1 MASSVWWIRRD
12 LRLSDQPALLSAAA
26 AGDVLPLFVLDPS
39 LWGPSGDVRRAYLLR
54 SLRKFDSS
62 LAGALHV
69 RIGDPTSVVPNVAS
83 QCEASEV
90 HIAADFGPYGDKR
103 DGAVDAE
110 LRKAGR
116 SLVRTGSPYAV
127 APGRVRKD
135 DGTPYRVFTPFY
147 RAWLAHGWRSPAPP
161 AIANQW
167 LRLDGSQTLPPE
179 PELGSLVLPPV
190 GEEAARTRW
199 REFCATDLVDYADLR
214 DRPDLPATSGLSA
227 ALKWGEIHPRTLLA
241 DLDDSRGHDA
251 FRRELAWREF
261 YADVLHQAP
270 ETVRRN
276 LRTELDAIEYD
287 DGETADKRFEAWRH
301 GHTGYPFVDAGMR
314 QLLAEGWMH
323 NRVRMVAASFLV
335 KDLHLPWTR
344 GARWF
349 MQMLR
354 DADVASNQHGWQ
366 WVAGT
371 GTDAA
376 PYFRVFNPVAQGQR
390 FDADGDY
397 VRRYVPELRD
407 VDSAHIHEPWRCA
420 SGVPPAY
427 IQRIVDHRVERQDAL
442 DRYASARR
450 R

>member
-147 RAWLAHGWRSPAPP
+147 RAWLAHGWRVSRFVCGCAGYSS
-161 AIANQW
+161 W
-167 LRLDGSQTLPPE
+167 RLI
-179 PELGSLVLPPV
+179 
-190 GEEAARTRW
+190 
-199 REFCATDLVDYADLR
+199 
-214 DRPDLPATSGLSA
+214 RPG
-227 ALKWGEIHPRTLLA
+227 
-241 DLDDSRGHDA
+241 
-251 FRRELAWREF
+251 
-261 YADVLHQAP
+261 
-270 ETVRRN
+270 
-276 LRTELDAIEYD
+276 
-287 DGETADKRFEAWRH
+287 
-301 GHTGYPFVDAGMR
+301 
-314 QLLAEGWMH
+314 
-323 NRVRMVAASFLV
+323 
-335 KDLHLPWTR
+335 
-344 GARWF
+344 
-349 MQMLR
+349 
-354 DADVASNQHGWQ
+354 
-366 WVAGT
+366 
-371 GTDAA
+371 
-376 PYFRVFNPVAQGQR
+376 
-390 FDADGDY
+390 
-397 VRRYVPELRD
+397 
-407 VDSAHIHEPWRCA
+407 
-420 SGVPPAY
+420 
-427 IQRIVDHRVERQDAL
+427 
-442 DRYASARR
+442 
-450 R
+450 